1 MEKSSKGGTPPT
13 IGRAFRVFRIVNKQK
28 LGEVTTL
35 LEIEAPLI
43 AAKAQAGQFLILR
56 THDKSER
63 IPLTLSDWNASRGTV
78 TVIFQHM
85 GRSTNELAILDVGDY
100 IRDVVGPLGTPSHIE
115 NFGTVVCVGGGIGV
129 AELRPIA
136 RALKQAGN
144 TVISII
150 GARCREL
157 VILEDDMRASSD
169 ELHVTTDD
177 GSYGRKGYVSEIL
190 TEIIAGGREINLVY
204 AIGPVPMMKVVA
216 AMTKPAGLK
225 TVVSLD
231 SIMVDGTGMCGACRV
246 TVGGR
251 TRFTCVDGPDFDA
264 HEVDW
269 DELVAR
275 KRMYL
280 DEEKRAVE
288 SHEHHAGGCC
298 H

>member
-1 MEKSSKGGTPPT
+1 M
-13 IGRAFRVFRIVNKQK
+13 FRIVNKQK

-85 GRSTNELAILDVGDY
+85 GRSTNELAILDVGDS

>member
-1 MEKSSKGGTPPT
+1 MY
-13 IGRAFRVFRIVNKQK
+13 RIVDKEK
-28 LGEVTTL
+28 LSEVTTR

-43 AAKAQAGQFLILR
+43 AAKAQAGQFLIVR
-56 THDKSER
+56 MHEKSER
-63 IPLTLSDWNASRGTV
+63 IPLTLSDWSSARGTV
-78 TVIFQHM
+78 TIIFQHM
-85 GRSTNELAILDVGDY
+85 GRSTNELSTLNVGDAV
-100 IRDVVGPLGTPSHIE
+100 RDVVGPLGTPSHIE

-136 RALKQAGN
+136 RALKEAGN

-157 VILEDDMRASSD
+157 VILEDDMRSASD
-169 ELHVTTDD
+169 ELHITTDD
-177 GSYGRKGYVSEIL
+177 GSYGRKGFVSDVLNEVL
-190 TEIIAGGREINLVY
+190 ADGRDIKLVY
-204 AIGPVPMMKVVA
+204 AIGPVPMMKAVA
-216 AMTKPAGLK
+216 AITKPAGLK
-225 TVVSLD
+225 TIVSLD

-246 TVGGR
+246 TVGGC
-251 TRFTCVDGPDFDA
+251 TKFTCVDGPDFDA

-280 DEEKRAVE
+280 DEEKHAVACQTDH
-288 SHEHHAGGCC
+288 SGGCC